1 MRYSSREKEV
11 FQGRLG
17 VDTVPKE
24 KRSVLCSPA
33 SNCSRLPLVFRRTS
47 DERQTENGDERIHAA
62 GGETRISKKYLQ
74 GARNSH
80 TMHPTQDIALFET
93 GSRVKNLSKYFV
105 SGPSILRDTDF
116 DTETGE
122 PSGGNSA
129 RSCARLDLQWKA
141 SIFHCE
147 LMMRV
152 DDESVEIFYWFIW
165 VRFNI
170 GMILGGEMDHF
181 LRNGGRENFYSIR
194 YDNLSEVKVLMMQK
208 IKY

>member
-1 MRYSSREKEV
+1 M
-11 FQGRLG
+11 
-17 VDTVPKE
+17 
-24 KRSVLCSPA
+24 
-33 SNCSRLPLVFRRTS
+33 
-47 DERQTENGDERIHAA
+47 
-62 GGETRISKKYLQ
+62 Q

-93 GSRVKNLSKYFV
+93 GSRVKNLPKYFV

-141 SIFHCE
+141 SIFHRE

-152 DDESVEIFYWFIW
+152 DDESVEIFY
-165 VRFNI
+165 
-170 GMILGGEMDHF
+170 
-181 LRNGGRENFYSIR
+181 
-194 YDNLSEVKVLMMQK
+194 
-208 IKY
+208 